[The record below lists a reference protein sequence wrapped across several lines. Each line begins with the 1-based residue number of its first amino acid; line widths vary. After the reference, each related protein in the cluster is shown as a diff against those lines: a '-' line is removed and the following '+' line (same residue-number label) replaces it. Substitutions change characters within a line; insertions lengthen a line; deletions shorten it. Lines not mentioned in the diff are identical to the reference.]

1 MYYRLTTDSPL
12 RIHQGQQGGSL
23 LKALQSNPDASSLS
37 IRAIVRDPTAASQK
51 LSSKSNSNLTFHKA
65 NLTDKSSLIPALTDV
80 DTAFL
85 ITIPQPNAEAEIT
98 QGKAFI
104 DAAKETGLK
113 HIIFSSV
120 GSAERNT
127 GIPHFD
133 SKRVVEKYIIESGI
147 PYTFIRPVAF
157 MDNFPVDGGV
167 GRFFALGL
175 FNTALAGK
183 RLQLIA
189 AKDIGEFAAKAAL
202 NPEKWKGRE
211 FELAGDEL
219 SLPEVLDV
227 YEKVQGTRPWS
238 VWLPYFALKLMLPVD
253 FFLMFKF
260 FYDDGYKANIPDLKK
275 EYPGLQTFEDFLREK
290 AKSKDKTA

>member
-1 MYYRLTTDSPL
+1 MSRTILITGVT
-12 RIHQGQQGGSL
+12 GQQGGSL
-23 LKALQSNPDASSLS
+23 LKALQSNPEASSLS

-51 LSSKSNSNLTFHKA
+51 PSLKSHNISFHKA

-85 ITIPQPNAEAEIT
+85 ITIPQPNAEAEVI
-98 QGKAFI
+98 QGKIFI
-104 DAAKETGLK
+104 DAAKATGLK

-127 GIPHFD
+127 GIPHFE
-133 SKRVVEKYIIESGI
+133 SKREVEKYIIESGI

-157 MDNFPVDGGV
+157 MDNFPVGGGV
-167 GRFFALGL
+167 GRFFALGM

-183 RLQLIA
+183 RLQLVS
-189 AKDIGEFAAKAAL
+189 AKDIGEFAAKAVL

-238 VWLPYFALKLMLPVD
+238 VWLPYFVLKFMLPVD

-260 FYDDGYKANIPDLKK
+260 FYDDGYKANIPELKK

-290 AKSKDKTA
+290 SNSKDKTA